1 MILIILSTVTIS
13 AVFGDGGL
21 IEQARKTKEDAT
33 NMVAGGNGDM
43 NELLA
48 EYANVMSGD
57 SQIENPNQNDIVNP
71 DQNEIIDPGPDPEE
85 PSLPEGWDGDKVEAV
100 ESGDGETVP
109 VPIGYTAS
117 KARNENTVIGGFVIY
132 EGEEEVT
139 DSNVASAK
147 TSRNQFVWVPVEDIS
162 DIANLTSGYDTAG
175 RLNYQGKLYDF
186 SSSGATEMSSY
197 GQGTE
202 RYREPDI
209 LTGNDGRDYDNNSS
223 YVNGILG
230 LASGNALKQQLQLG
244 FNEMIESVNT
254 YGGFYIGRYE
264 TGNLVATAGTEP
276 VVVKGNNSISNVN
289 WYYMYRNI
297 KELAANSNVKTIM
310 TWGCLWDRTLIWLA
324 ETNQASSG
332 INGKSYAD
340 IVNSSTWG
348 NYSTSS
354 GGTGAKQVSGY
365 SDTWKVNNIYDLAG
379 NVEEWTLEGRQAYNR
394 VARAGSSS
402 SSGSNSTT
410 TASGRGNQTIAPD
423 DAYGVT
429 GTRSVLYVKP

>member
-147 TSRNQFVWVPVEDIS
+147 TSRNQFVWVPVEDIN
-162 DIANLTSGYDTAG
+162 DIAKLTSGYDTAG
-175 RLNYQGKLYDF
+175 RLNYQGKLYNF
-186 SSSGATEMSSY
+186 SSSGATEMTSY
-197 GQGTE
+197 GQETTS
-202 RYREPDI
+202 YREPDI
-209 LTGNDGRDYDNNSS
+209 LTGSNGRDYDNNSN

-230 LASGNALKQQLQLG
+230 LASGNAFKQQLQLE

-394 VARAGSSS
+394 VARAGTSS

-429 GTRSVLYVKP
+429 GTRSVLHVKP